1 MNVLF
6 SWGWG
11 GGVGLDLVGY
21 AFIKGEKR
29 FICLREFS
37 YIWKKKIKLAKLILN
52 CFYFFIEQNTQ
63 CKDLTTHNTMT

>member
-6 SWGWG
+6 SWGW

-37 YIWKKKIKLAKLILN
+37 YIWKKKNKTCKIDTELLL
-52 CFYFFIEQNTQ
+52 FF
-63 CKDLTTHNTMT
+63 L

>member
-6 SWGWG
+6 SWGW

>member
-11 GGVGLDLVGY
+11 GGLDLVGY

-37 YIWKKKIKLAKLILN
+37 YIWKKKK
-52 CFYFFIEQNTQ
+52 T
-63 CKDLTTHNTMT
+63 CKIDTELL